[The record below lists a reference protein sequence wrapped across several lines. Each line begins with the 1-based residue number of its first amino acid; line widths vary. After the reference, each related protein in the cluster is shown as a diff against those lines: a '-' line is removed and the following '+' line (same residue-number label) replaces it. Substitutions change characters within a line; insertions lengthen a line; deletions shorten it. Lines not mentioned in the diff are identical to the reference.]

1 MRMVRFG
8 FVAALTGGISGFL
21 MWAQTGAA
29 ISNDKAQ
36 GKVWWAH
43 VQKLADPSM
52 NGRLTG
58 SEDYLRAAAYV
69 VDQFKAYGL
78 TPAGVDRGYYPAV
91 DFVVRREIA
100 RKPSISLVA
109 DGKGQPRVPG
119 EGGPPGLQSLLPGT

>member
-1 MRMVRFG
+1 MRMVRFA

-29 ISNDKAQ
+29 ISNDEAQ

-69 VDQFKAYGL
+69 VDQFKTYGL
-78 TPAGVDRGYYPAV
+78 TPAGGDGGYYQPGHFGGQRVVGSKSAMNLVGGGEVAPLGLGGGAV
-91 DFVVRREIA
+91 LGWG
-100 RKPSISLVA
+100 S
-109 DGKGQPRVPG
+109 G
-119 EGGPPGLQSLLPGT
+119 EGG